1 MKIVLLY
8 KYIYVDIYFF
18 FDISWNMSKYYYTDL
33 ILEAFMEFR
42 RPMTLDEVVDYVA
55 EMTNKSADHVR
66 LHVDNTLTAA
76 WLYGFVERDEDHLF
90 TLPNNNQ
97 SVNSSSSNTT
107 IRTLNNSNTDLSTI
121 PSNLASDSSSSTSSN
136 SVSKPTIN

>member
-1 MKIVLLY
+1 
-8 KYIYVDIYFF
+8 
-18 FDISWNMSKYYYTDL
+18 MSKYYYTDL

>member
-1 MKIVLLY
+1 
-8 KYIYVDIYFF
+8 
-18 FDISWNMSKYYYTDL
+18 MSKYYYTDL

-55 EMTNKSADHVR
+55 EMADKSADHVR
-66 LHVDNTLTAA
+66 LQVDNTLTAA

-97 SVNSSSSNTT
+97 AVDNSSSNTT
-107 IRTLNNSNTDLSTI
+107 IRTSNNSITDLSTI
-121 PSNLASDSSSSTSSN
+121 PSTNAIINPASDSSSNITGN
-136 SVSKPTIN
+136 SAGKPTIN